1 MMMDFAAADGIK
13 EFIDLT
19 VFNVFF
25 LITLGFF
32 GGLISG
38 FIGSGGAFVLTPGM
52 MNLGASAP
60 VAVASNMCHKFPK
73 ALVGSY
79 KRHKYGQLDVK
90 LGLVIGV
97 SAVAGV
103 QLGIRIQE
111 MLIDRWGEEA
121 GSNLYVSSV
130 FVVILVGVGGYM
142 LRDLLRSRRVGGG
155 SDEMPA
161 LAKRVQSIR
170 LSPMIKLK
178 GSDRAVSVWATIPVG
193 FCTGLLAATIAVG
206 GFVGV
211 PGMIYILGVAP
222 IMASATELSV
232 AFLMGLT
239 GVITWALD
247 GYVDIRMTLLIL
259 AGSLFGVQ
267 IGAIGTTYVRD
278 YVIKFVMVALMLM
291 VAVSRSVV
299 LPTYLSDLG
308 SINMSH
314 GAVSILKDCS
324 FGIMCMALGV
334 GGLIVLGSMGVAKR
348 RMSYAPV
355 RTEETPPA
363 PIPKATRHHLASE
376 PMMPEPQ
383 GQTGSFASPSYKTE
397 KRAS

>member
-1 MMMDFAAADGIK
+1 MLMDIAAATGVK

-25 LITLGFF
+25 LITLGFL

-73 ALVGSY
+73 AMVGSY
-79 KRHKYGQLDVK
+79 KRYKYGQLDVK
-90 LGLVIGV
+90 LGAVIGL

-111 MLIDRWGEEA
+111 MVIDKWGEA
-121 GSNLYVSSV
+121 GSNLYVSAV

-142 LRDLLRSRRVGGG
+142 LRDLLRSRRGQSSSEG
-155 SDEMPA
+155 A
-161 LAKRVQSIR
+161 QTLAKRIQSIKLR
-170 LSPMIKLK
+170 PMISLK
-178 GSDRAVSVWATIPVG
+178 GTDTSVSVWATIPVG
-193 FCTGLLAATIAVG
+193 FGTGLLAATIAVG
-206 GFVGV
+206 GFIGV
-211 PGMIYILGVAP
+211 PGMIYILGVSP

-239 GVITWALD
+239 GVITWAVD
-247 GYVDIRMTLLIL
+247 GYVDIRMTLLLL

-278 YVIKFVMVALMLM
+278 YVIKFVMVTLMLI

-299 LPTYLSDLG
+299 IPTYLDDLG
-308 SINMSH
+308 SISMSH
-314 GAVSILKDCS
+314 GMVSLLKNCS
-324 FGIMCMALGV
+324 FAIMCVALGV
-334 GGLIVLGSMGVAKR
+334 GGLIVLGSMWVAKR
-348 RMSYAPV
+348 RSEAVVHPV
-355 RTEETPPA
+355 EPGIA
-363 PIPKATRHHLASE
+363 PIPPVTRHSLVHGAGVSDLEGQAPST
-376 PMMPEPQ
+376 MAMP
-383 GQTGSFASPSYKTE
+383 SSPGDE
-397 KRAS
+397 KAG